1 MFVLLCFLETDTDQT
16 TRVELTPTRVTVQS
30 VFLSGMKESKVGL
43 SSSPGAK
50 SPVGPTGT
58 GQAPALLLLLPLT
71 EIGGVGNG
79 IR

>member
-1 MFVLLCFLETDTDQT
+1 MFVLLYSLETDTDQT
-16 TRVELTPTRVTVQS
+16 TIVELTPTQVTVHS
-30 VFLSGMKESKVGL
+30 VFLSGMKGSRVGL

-58 GQAPALLLLLPLT
+58 GQAPALLLPLPLT
-71 EIGGVGNG
+71 ETEGVGTG